1 MNIQIFGTKK
11 CNDTKKAERFFK
23 ERGIKYQFIDLK
35 EKTLSKGELTSVSN
49 AVGGIMNMV
58 NPDAKDQDAV
68 ALFQYIAD
76 EDKFGKLLE
85 NPQILKTPIV
95 RNGKQA
101 TLGYLPDVWKKW
113 E

>member
-1 MNIQIFGTKK
+1 
-11 CNDTKKAERFFK
+11 
-23 ERGIKYQFIDLK
+23 
-35 EKTLSKGELTSVSN
+35 
-49 AVGGIMNMV
+49 MNMV

-95 RNGKQA
+95 RNAKQA

>member
-1 MNIQIFGTKK
+1 MTAHHHIQI
-11 CNDTKKAERFFK
+11 D
-23 ERGIKYQFIDLK
+23 K
-35 EKTLSKGELTSVSN
+35 EKRGTG
-49 AVGGIMNMV
+49 MNMV

-76 EDKFGKLLE
+76 EDKFSKLLE

>member
-1 MNIQIFGTKK
+1 MWEP
-11 CNDTKKAERFFK
+11 DYEK
-23 ERGIKYQFIDLK
+23 EANYWI
-35 EKTLSKGELTSVSN
+35 EKDAASLIEPFSVE
-49 AVGGIMNMV
+49 
-58 NPDAKDQDAV
+58 
-68 ALFQYIAD
+68 YIN
-76 EDKFGKLLE
+76 LLE